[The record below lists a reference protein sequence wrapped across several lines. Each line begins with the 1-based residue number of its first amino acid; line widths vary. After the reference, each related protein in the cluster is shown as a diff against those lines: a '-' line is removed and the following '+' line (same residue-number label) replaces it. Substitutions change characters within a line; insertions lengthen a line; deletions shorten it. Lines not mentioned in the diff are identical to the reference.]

1 MPAPAQSALNIA
13 AGCRLWRGILNA
25 RAAGALSASEAY
37 TRITVSGRNGTVSA
51 RLRLL
56 YAGRPSPSGGPNPGR
71 TMLASGSATR
81 PSEAREIPSRG
92 VMLRNLAGMHTIYL
106 PLFGIID

>member
-37 TRITVSGRNGTVSA
+37 TRIAVSGRNGTVSS

-56 YAGRPSPSGGPNPGR
+56 YA
-71 TMLASGSATR
+71 AATVTVGW
-81 PSEAREIPSRG
+81 SESRSNDARFR
-92 VMLRNLAGMHTIYL
+92 LRNSPFRSPGDTL
-106 PLFGIID
+106 